1 MSFSIRSLRG
11 SLCKSLCAAWLSAGA
26 LGVLGAC
33 ELAVEVDIPEHEA
46 QLVAHSFFAPDS
58 AWTVR
63 LRRSADIE
71 GRDDVRKLAIADARV
86 RVTDEAGNFS
96 TTFTHIV
103 EGVYAAP
110 AGVHPIPG
118 AAYTLEAEAP
128 GLPAV
133 RAVGSIPPA
142 SASLEEVERLDDPND
157 RFGLEPY
164 RVRMRIED
172 PPGTNYY
179 KLELYRWS
187 PVTEAQDLPR
197 AWIGDRY
204 IVLDEPGASRAFLE
218 VPFSSGESAFR
229 YEDYAY
235 FFDAP
240 ESADQDRLFEGV
252 LFSDE
257 LFDGQTKSFEITV
270 SEPPFETV
278 ASRYRLVLSALS
290 EDYFVYHHTAL
301 LQADV
306 VGDLNIAAALLQT
319 PPVHLHSNIEQGLGV
334 FAGYAVHTFGFD
346 GEGNVWSGEER

>member
-1 MSFSIRSLRG
+1 MSLSVRSLHG

-33 ELAVEVDIPEHEA
+33 ELAVEVDIPEHDA

-71 GRDDVRKLAIADARV
+71 GRDDVRKLAVADARV

-96 TTFTHIV
+96 TTLTHIV

-110 AGVHPIPG
+110 AGAHPIPG

-128 GLPAV
+128 GLPSI
-133 RAVGSIPPA
+133 RAVASIPAARA
-142 SASLEEVERLDDPND
+142 SIESLERLNDPDD
-157 RFGLEPY
+157 RFGFENY
-164 RVRMRIED
+164 RVRIRIED

-179 KLELYRWS
+179 KLELFRWS
-187 PVTEAQDLPR
+187 PVTEATDGDL
-197 AWIGDRY
+197 
-204 IVLDEPGASRAFLE
+204 IVVDEQGSTRTFLE
-218 VPFSSGESAFR
+218 IPFSSSESAFR
-229 YEDYAY
+229 YAEYAY
-235 FFDAP
+235 FFDPP
-240 ESADQDRLFEGV
+240 EVADEDRLFQGV

-257 LFDGQTKSFEITV
+257 LFDSQTESFEIAV
-270 SEPPFETV
+270 SVSSFEAV
-278 ASRYRLVLSALS
+278 ESRYRLVLSVLS

-301 LQADV
+301 LQADA
-306 VGDLNIAAALLQT
+306 VGELNIGAALLQT

-346 GEGNVWSGEER
+346 AEGNVWSAEER